1 MSNHSR
7 RGPAENEMECDLCG
21 ALLSHEFT
29 RCPYCGTRRYT
40 LEVAAQDSSPAAG
53 GQSLLDRLRFAI
65 HSLLRIPY
73 SAEQVFG
80 DSLNPAVLYEDLI
93 DLLDGNRFA
102 AERLVAFEHLLVPSA
117 TRWACIRKAIQ
128 RLSPG
133 VDPEPTGS

>member
-1 MSNHSR
+1 
-7 RGPAENEMECDLCG
+7 MECDLCG

-29 RCPYCGTRRYT
+29 HCPYCGTSRYA
-40 LEVAAQDSSPAAG
+40 LEVAAQDSSLPAAG
-53 GQSLLDRLRFAI
+53 QSLPDRLRFAI